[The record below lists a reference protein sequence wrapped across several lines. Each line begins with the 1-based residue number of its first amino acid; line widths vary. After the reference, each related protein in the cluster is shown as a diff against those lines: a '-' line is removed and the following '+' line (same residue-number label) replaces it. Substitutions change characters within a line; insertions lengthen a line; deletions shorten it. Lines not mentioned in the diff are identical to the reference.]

1 MQSCLAL
8 RFLVKRENGGARA
21 RIFIMSFQNACGRLG
36 RQTSARTDFCSSKN
50 NFRGHDISQGLD
62 REPPS
67 LSLHFLLPA
76 PMAPITFYMPGT
88 TMRKGSGPGVVEGRR
103 DFHLPV
109 RNCDVFLRK
118 YKREDWSV

>member
-21 RIFIMSFQNACGRLG
+21 RIFIMSFQNVCGRLG

-62 REPPS
+62 REPSS

-76 PMAPITFYMPGT
+76 PMAPI
-88 TMRKGSGPGVVEGRR
+88 GPGVVEGRR

-118 YKREDWSV
+118 YTREDWSV